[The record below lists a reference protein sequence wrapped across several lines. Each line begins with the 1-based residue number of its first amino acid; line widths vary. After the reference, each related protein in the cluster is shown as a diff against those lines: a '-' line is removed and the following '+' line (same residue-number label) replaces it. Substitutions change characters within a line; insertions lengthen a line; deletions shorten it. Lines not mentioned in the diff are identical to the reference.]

1 MPKGMS
7 QMPNRFADGWTYGE
21 LSNSFAERSF
31 RCSIDCAQYLDS
43 ITHRRTVL
51 ANDDCRNS
59 CSNSYEKWRK
69 TNEKRCNRVK
79 SRFFSESSSDLT
91 FAKKNSVR
99 DVEFSR
105 SRTGICL
112 WSWRPGSRRAP
123 WVPTIGNSW
132 PLLVQAQLKSADRV
146 RHLLKNLLKVLS
158 GFFPKFRS
166 YSV

>member
-1 MPKGMS
+1 MLKGMS

-91 FAKKNSVR
+91 FAKKKTLWEMLNFPGLGQEYVYGR
-99 DVEFSR
+99 D
-105 SRTGICL
+105 G
-112 WSWRPGSRRAP
+112 PGRAGP
-123 WVPTIGNSW
+123 RGC
-132 PLLVQAQLKSADRV
+132 QLSEIADRCWY
-146 RHLLKNLLKVLS
+146 R
-158 GFFPKFRS
+158 RS
-166 YSV
+166 WNPPIVSDIYWKTF